1 MTALGIN
8 ARNSVIARRNP
19 RRAIVDAKDKSVTKR
34 RLAANGIPVPE
45 TLCEIHDRRELR
57 RFDESALPDQWVV
70 KPSRGSGGRG
80 VMVVVGAL
88 RSQRAWATPGRVVS
102 SKELQRHLAGIL
114 GGDHSTGDDDV
125 ALFEPL
131 LQADPEVA
139 LLTRAGLPDIRVVC
153 DGTTPLL
160 AMARIPTVAS
170 GGRGNLHQGGI
181 GAAID
186 LQNGRITRA
195 VHQRRPIDVHPD
207 TNRRLVGIELPRWDD
222 VLDIARRCGQAT
234 GLGYL
239 GVDIV
244 VDATRGP
251 LVLEVN
257 SHPGLEIQN
266 VAAMPLVPSRRRQR
280 REVQSADY
288 DAPVLVR

>member
-8 ARNSVIARRNP
+8 RRNSVIARRNP
-19 RRAIVDAKDKSVTKR
+19 RRAIADAKDKVLTKH
-34 RLAANGIPVPE
+34 RLTAGGIPVPE
-45 TLCEIHDRRELR
+45 TLCEIHDRRGLR
-57 RFDESALPDQWVV
+57 RFDDAALPDRWVV

-80 VMVVVGAL
+80 VIVVIGAL
-88 RSQRAWATPGRVVS
+88 RSQGSWATPGRVLT
-102 SKELQRHLAGIL
+102 SKELRRHIAGIVS
-114 GGDHSTGDDDV
+114 GDHSTGHDDV

-131 LQADPEVA
+131 LQSHPDIA
-139 LLTRAGLPDIRVVC
+139 LLTSAGLPDIRIVC
-153 DGTTPLL
+153 DGPTPLL

-186 LQNGRITRA
+186 LADGRITRA
-195 VHQRRPIDVHPD
+195 VHQRRPITSHPD
-207 TNRRLVGIELPRWDD
+207 TNRRLVDTMLPRWDE
-222 VLDIARRCGQAT
+222 VVDIARRCGPAT

-244 VDATRGP
+244 IDAARGP
-251 LVLEVN
+251 VVLEVN

-266 VAAMPLVPSRRRQR
+266 ITESPLRPARSRRAGRGT
-280 REVQSADY
+280 VKG
-288 DAPVLVR
+288 L